1 LTHVKQGLAH
11 TGGTLYGAAH
21 QHNTEDDSMNAI
33 ERAIERAGSRAAFAK
48 TLGVTVQAVC
58 QWVSRGWV
66 PPARALEIED
76 LYAVPRVE
84 LMKPELRAIIQAA
97 AQ

>member
-1 LTHVKQGLAH
+1 
-11 TGGTLYGAAH
+11 
-21 QHNTEDDSMNAI
+21 MNPI
-33 ERAIERAGSRAAFAK
+33 ERAIERAGGRTAFAK

-58 QWVSRGWV
+58 QWVKRGWV

-76 LYAVPRVE
+76 LYSVPRVE
-84 LMKPELRAIIQAA
+84 LMKPALRAIIQAA

>member
-1 LTHVKQGLAH
+1 
-11 TGGTLYGAAH
+11 
-21 QHNTEDDSMNAI
+21 
-33 ERAIERAGSRAAFAK
+33 
-48 TLGVTVQAVC
+48 VQAVC
-58 QWVSRGWV
+58 QWVRRGWV

-84 LMKPELRAIIQAA
+84 MMKPELRAIIQAA